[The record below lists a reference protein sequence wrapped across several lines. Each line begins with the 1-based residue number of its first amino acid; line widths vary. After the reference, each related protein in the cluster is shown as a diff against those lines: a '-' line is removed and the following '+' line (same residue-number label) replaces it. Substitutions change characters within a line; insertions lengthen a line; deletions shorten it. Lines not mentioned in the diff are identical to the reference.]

1 MKIFGKINKGK
12 IVWDNKTKLIEGL
25 KNFNEGTDV
34 VVEIREAETAR
45 TTNQNKL
52 WWKWMQILGDFWGL
66 SRNEAHDLCKVK
78 FLKQEIMINGEKID
92 KLQSTTTLTKSEFN
106 LLMCDVLFW
115 ANDTFQVN
123 LPSSE

>member
-1 MKIFGKINKGK
+1 LKIFGKISKGK

-25 KNFNEGTDV
+25 KNFNEGADV

-45 TTNQNKL
+45 TINQNKL

-78 FLKQEIMINGEKID
+78 FLKQEILINGEKID
-92 KLQSTTTLTKSEFN
+92 KLQSTTTLTKGEFN
-106 LLMCDVLFW
+106 LLMNDVLFW

>member
-1 MKIFGKINKGK
+1 MKVFGIINKGK
-12 IVWDNKTKLIEGL
+12 IVWKNKSKLIDGL
-25 KNFNEGTDV
+25 INFTDGTNI
-34 VVEIREAETAR
+34 VVEIKEAEDSR
-45 TTNQNKL
+45 TNNQNKL

-78 FLKQEIMINGEKID
+78 FLKKEILINGEKID
-92 KLQSTTTLTKSEFN
+92 KLQSTTTLTKAEFN
-106 LLMCDVLFW
+106 LLMNDVWFW

>member
-1 MKIFGKINKGK
+1 LKIFGKINKGK

-25 KNFNEGTDV
+25 KNFNEGADV